1 MFYPLHIVLQL
12 MRPRLQY
19 KYRTSHIHSCRQRE
33 ALLTSQ
39 WSQYCYKCFEWF
51 LNKSDWKKY
60 SEWHLYNLSM
70 RYDIHV
76 SRWYLISPGT
86 CPFCLGD
93 RCLAADER
101 TYQWTVV
108 SRLWTHIEGHL
119 NGLSWPIDCPHP
131 LYMKELKNVE
141 DFNLHMIDVHG
152 RGFSTRR
159 FSGKADT
166 EETVMKMGPRLRS
179 RRPTPL

>member
-1 MFYPLHIVLQL
+1 MFYLRNIRLQL
-12 MRPRLQY
+12 TRSRLQR
-19 KYRTSHIHSCRQRE
+19 KHRTSYIYRYRQRE

-51 LNKSDWKKY
+51 LNTSNWEKY
-60 SEWHLYNLSM
+60 SEWHLDHLNM
-70 RYDIHV
+70 RCDIHV
-76 SRWYLISPGT
+76 SRWCLISPGT

-93 RCLAADER
+93 RGLAADER
-101 TYQWTVV
+101 TYQWTVI

-119 NGLSWPIDCPHP
+119 DGLSWPTDYPHP
-131 LYMKELKNVE
+131 LCVKELKNVE

-159 FSGKADT
+159 FLGKADT
-166 EETVMKMGPRLRS
+166 EETVMRMGPRLRS